1 MADLHLE
8 NSSWLSYG
16 EIAAWPTYSSMS
28 LSSTLLS
35 LTFWSRS
42 TKVSTQKDWKQHTC
56 HQSTR
61 QTKLS
66 GIKWLQALSTAWP
79 PHTFCRRR
87 TTRPIQCLSRPHTLR
102 DTGLLNIS
110 YCAIVHQQALQA
122 LHADQYLRVPSLLC
136 LPLPRTSWRPSRQ
149 SKKLLHSV
157 RGALLQAR
165 LTYQLK
171 GPTPMRKP
179 CDSNSRCAAFKT
191 SNGTKQLDLK
201 PAACGC

>member
-42 TKVSTQKDWKQHTC
+42 TKGSTQKDWKQHTC
-56 HQSTR
+56 QQSTR

-87 TTRPIQCLSRPHTLR
+87 TTRPMQCLSRPHTLR
-102 DTGLLNIS
+102 DTGLLNVC
-110 YCAIVHQQALQA
+110 YCASVHEQALQA

-149 SKKLLHSV
+149 SKKKLHSV

-165 LTYQLK
+165 LIYQLK
-171 GPTPMRKP
+171 GPTL
-179 CDSNSRCAAFKT
+179 CASHVTAIQDAAAFKT